1 MSQSTLS
8 PPEQVVEETGKPGT
22 NFRQVTPGHKK
33 TLSPLMRHYGK
44 MAHPFTACVRDNRK
58 RFGDRAERVCAVLKD
73 LIRGTT
79 KWRGN
84 ESEDVDWDH
93 YAQALYEAA
102 DGDVDGLVEMYRDS
116 VGQRLDI
123 VIEQIGPHATA
134 LLLIEDWLVE
144 SKLSARSRKALG
156 SGSFVFPG
164 ERRYPIHDLAHAR
177 NALARSAGKPEA
189 AKVRA
194 AVFSRYPAL
203 KKGSKLREE
212 VRRLADEY
220 LAIPGEPTLLTA
232 LIEFANDPLA
242 EAETERDK
250 RRRRD
255 KDSLSA
261 SGSGDFES
269 KHPRGSEGTPEGGRF
284 VQKGSSGSA
293 TRTVQKAVGA
303 KTDGQFGPRTQARVK
318 AFQKRHGL
326 QVDGIVGKQTSAAIL
341 GNRQAEKLNPGQ
353 MTQSQQ
359 TRLRDGG
366 RSRRRKS
373 EPLREEEIVESVLGG
388 LRRGASSFARRGGGR
403 NRKYDRIGAGHD
415 TGGQFSKAPV
425 AAIGKSLA
433 TAMGGSFHPDR
444 PPARASSRTSAKPSF
459 QRERSARSERSLAK
473 KVSPSRAKGRGRTD
487 VRPTSVVPPKAAL
500 WKDAEVEIP
509 AALRATPEWKAAYAE
524 AQKQVESIA
533 PGKWNENDTQAT
545 YSTQTEAGVK
555 GGVYTGSRADLHRRT
570 MALMFQGVKKQPP
583 GKRVA
588 LFMAGGGAAGKSS
601 LLRDGDVDTP
611 EAATLINADLWKLSL
626 PDEELLR
633 DKGNDEETRKK
644 AAGKVHEESST
655 LAKRHM
661 ALAQARGTNFIMDGT
676 GDGAPGKFAKQLS
689 EARAAGFDV
698 KLAYATTYVSDALE
712 RNEPRFEKTGR
723 YVDPGI
729 ISSAHV
735 SAAKGFQTDVLPNDY
750 DFEIWDT
757 GSKPPVLL
765 ASREGGKG
773 PEAVRIS
780 DDPGWQR
787 FLARANA
794 PDTRPKKESPLPES
808 KRLKKGY
815 DPRIDEPRDSSRVS
829 SRPMHI

>member
-8 PPEQVVEETGKPGT
+8 PSEQVTEETGKPGT

-58 RFGDRAERVCAVLKD
+58 RFGERAERVCAVLKD

-84 ESEDVDWDH
+84 EAEAVDWDS

-102 DGDVDGLVEMYRDS
+102 DGDVDGLVEMYRES
-116 VGQRLDI
+116 VAQRLDI
-123 VIEQIGPHATA
+123 VIDQIGPHATA
-134 LLLIEDWLVE
+134 LLLIEDRLVE
-144 SKLSARSRKALG
+144 SKLTARARKGLG
-156 SGSFVFPG
+156 SGAFVFPG

-189 AKVRA
+189 AKVKA
-194 AVFSRYPAL
+194 AVFSRYPQL
-203 KKGSKLREE
+203 KKRSSLREE
-212 VRRLADEY
+212 VQALADEY
-220 LAIPGEPTLLTA
+220 LAIPGEPNALTA
-232 LIEFANDPLA
+232 LIEFADDVLI
-242 EAETERDK
+242 EAGASNSRLEARREKK
-250 RRRRD
+250 RA
-255 KDSLSA
+255 KGSSDS
-261 SGSGDFES
+261 DFES

-293 TRTVQKAVGA
+293 TRTVQEAVGA

-341 GNRQAEKLNPGQ
+341 GNRQADKLNPGQ
-353 MTQSQQ
+353 MTESQRA
-359 TRLRDGG
+359 RLRDGG
-366 RSRRRKS
+366 RSRKRKA

-388 LRRGASSFARRGGGR
+388 LRRGASSFSRRGGGR
-403 NRKYDRIGAGHD
+403 KRKYDRVGAGHD

-433 TAMGGSFHPDR
+433 GAMGGTFHPDR
-444 PPARASSRTSAKPSF
+444 PPARATSRTSAKPSF
-459 QRERSARSERSLAK
+459 QRERNARSQKSLAK
-473 KVSPSRAKGRGRTD
+473 KVSPTRAKDRGRTD
-487 VRPTSVVPPKAAL
+487 VKPTSVVPAKGAP
-500 WKDAEVEIP
+500 WGDAEKEIP

-570 MALMFQGVKKQPP
+570 MALMFQGVKKQPE

-633 DKGNDEETRKK
+633 DESNDEETRKK

-676 GDGAPGKFAKQLS
+676 GDGSPGKFAKQLA

-757 GSKPPVLL
+757 GSKPAVLI

-787 FLARANA
+787 FLARANG
-794 PDTRPKKESPLPES
+794 PDTRADSEKLDRVAAETARRSR
-808 KRLKKGY
+808 KRPDGTL
-815 DPRIDEPRDSSRVS
+815 R
-829 SRPMHI
+829 